1 MKENKIQKIDSLT
14 KLFTYDAAQTEINH
28 YIQDG
33 SGHGKD
39 TVLLIQLNWWEDV
52 CRTKGIYVGNLLLA
66 KFSFVLTKV
75 WLCVKSGGEV
85 IKFTSFFI

>member
-39 TVLLIQLNWWEDV
+39 TVLLIQ
-52 CRTKGIYVGNLLLA
+52 
-66 KFSFVLTKV
+66 
-75 WLCVKSGGEV
+75 
-85 IKFTSFFI
+85 